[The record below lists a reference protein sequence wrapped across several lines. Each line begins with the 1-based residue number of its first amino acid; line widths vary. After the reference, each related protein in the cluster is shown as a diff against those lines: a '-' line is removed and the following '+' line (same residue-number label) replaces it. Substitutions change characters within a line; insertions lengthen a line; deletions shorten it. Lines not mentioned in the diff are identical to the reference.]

1 MRKKLLIALAAGC
14 FMALQAQ
21 EIELPTMG
29 WSSWNTFALNIS
41 DSIIM
46 NQADV
51 MANTPLKDAGY
62 KYINIDDGYFGGR
75 DPKTGQL
82 LIHPQRFP
90 QGLKGVVDHIHA
102 LGLKA
107 GIYSDAGANTCGNYY
122 GGDKIAH
129 EVGLYRH
136 DQQDCDFFF
145 KELDFDFIK
154 VDYCGADAPQNR
166 QRYCLDPRERYTAIN
181 EAMQK
186 TGKKGLRLNV
196 CRWNYPGT
204 WVHDVATSW
213 RMSGDINCS
222 WRSVRDIIDQSLY
235 LSAYCYD
242 GRYNDMDMLEVGRTL
257 SPEEDRTHFG
267 MWCIMSSPLL
277 IGCDMSTLS
286 PEAMDLLC
294 NKELIALNQDSL
306 ALQAYVAK
314 YDATDSTFV
323 FVKDIETREGT
334 ARAIA
339 LYNPTESQKFIS
351 IDYADIQLEGVTQ
364 VRDLYDHHDLI
375 VTGKKAKKYAKANA
389 EFTGSTLTRMV
400 PAHGCRIYK
409 VTADRR
415 IERSL
420 YEAETAYLSS
430 YQELNN
436 PYALFTATYKKDND
450 CSGGAKAILIG
461 QRAANDL
468 QWRNVISHEGGD
480 YEMTIRCKS
489 KEGAKSQISWGY
501 PVTEGQHFFVGV
513 NEGTGEPIFANTNGE
528 WGEVTC
534 KIHLEKGINTIRLY
548 HDRDELPEIDCMTI
562 KPLVP

>member
-1 MRKKLLIALAAGC
+1 MKKIFLLAMAAGC
-14 FMALQAQ
+14 AMALQAQ

-51 MANTPLKDAGY
+51 MASTPLKDAGY

-90 QGLKGVVDHIHA
+90 RGLKGVVDHIHA

-122 GGDKIAH
+122 GGDAIAH

-166 QRYCLDPRERYTAIN
+166 QRYCLDPRERYTAIH
-181 EAMQK
+181 EAMEK

-196 CRWNYPGT
+196 CRWDYPGT

-213 RMSGDINCS
+213 RMSVDINCS
-222 WRSVRDIIDQSLY
+222 WPSVRGIIDQSLY
-235 LSAYCYD
+235 LSAYCYG

-277 IGCDMSTLS
+277 IGCDMSTLT

-314 YDATDSTFV
+314 YDINDCTYV
-323 FVKDIETREGT
+323 FVKDIETLEGT
-334 ARAIA
+334 TRAIA
-339 LYNPTESQKFIS
+339 LYNPSETPKFVS

-364 VRDLYDHHDLI
+364 VRDLYEHLDLV
-375 VTGKKAKKYAKANA
+375 VTGKKAKRYAKANA

-400 PAHGCRIYK
+400 TAHGCRIYK
-409 VTADRR
+409 VTADTRL
-415 IERSL
+415 ERSL

-436 PYALFTATYKKDND
+436 PWALFTGTYQKDNE

-468 QWRNVISHEGGD
+468 QWRNVISHEGGE
-480 YEMTIRCKS
+480 YEMTIRCK
-489 KEGAKSQISWGY
+489 AKKDVKTQISWGY
-501 PVTEGQHFFVGV
+501 ERTDGQHFFVST
-513 NEGTGEPIFANTNGE
+513 NEGVGEPVFANTQGE
-528 WGEVTC
+528 WGEVIC
-534 KIHLEKGINTIRLY
+534 KVHLDKGTNVIRLY
-548 HDRDELPEIDCMTI
+548 HDRDALPEIDCMTL
-562 KPLVP
+562 KKL

>member
-1 MRKKLLIALAAGC
+1 MKKIFSLAMAAGC
-14 FMALQAQ
+14 AMALQAQ

-51 MANTPLKDAGY
+51 MASTPLKDAGY

-90 QGLKGVVDHIHA
+90 RGLKGVVDHIHA

-122 GGDKIAH
+122 GGDAIAH

-145 KELDFDFIK
+145 KELGFDFIK

-166 QRYCLDPRERYTAIN
+166 QRYCLDPRERYTAIH
-181 EAMQK
+181 EAMEK

-196 CRWNYPGT
+196 CRWDYPGT

-213 RMSGDINCS
+213 RMSVDINCS
-222 WRSVRDIIDQSLY
+222 WPSVRGIIDQSLY
-235 LSAYCYD
+235 LSAYCYG

-277 IGCDMSTLS
+277 IGCDMSTLT

-314 YDATDSTFV
+314 YDINDSTYV
-323 FVKDIETREGT
+323 FVKDIETLEGT
-334 ARAIA
+334 TRAIA
-339 LYNPTESQKFIS
+339 LYNPSETPKFVS

-364 VRDLYDHHDLI
+364 VRDLYEHRDLV
-375 VTGKKAKKYAKANA
+375 VTGKKAKRYAKANA

-409 VTADRR
+409 VTADTRL
-415 IERSL
+415 ERSL

-436 PYALFTATYKKDND
+436 PWALFTGTYQKDNE

-480 YEMTIRCKS
+480 YEMTIRCK
-489 KEGAKSQISWGY
+489 AKKDVKTQISWGY
-501 PVTEGQHFFVGV
+501 EWTDGQHFFVST
-513 NEGTGEPIFANTNGE
+513 NEGVGEPVFANTQGE
-528 WGEVTC
+528 WGEVKC
-534 KIHLEKGINTIRLY
+534 KVHLDKGTNVIRLY
-548 HDRDELPEIDCMTI
+548 HDRDALPEIDCMTL
-562 KPLVP
+562 KKL

>member
-1 MRKKLLIALAAGC
+1 MKKIFLLAMAAGC
-14 FMALQAQ
+14 AMALQAQ

-29 WSSWNTFALNIS
+29 WSPWNTFALNIS

-51 MANTPLKDAGY
+51 MASTPLKDAGY

-90 QGLKGVVDHIHA
+90 RGLKGVVDHIHA

-122 GGDKIAH
+122 GGDAIAH

-166 QRYCLDPRERYTAIN
+166 QRYCLDPRERYTAIH
-181 EAMQK
+181 EAMEK

-196 CRWNYPGT
+196 CRWDYPGT

-213 RMSGDINCS
+213 RMSVDINCS
-222 WRSVRDIIDQSLY
+222 WPSVRGIIDQSLY
-235 LSAYCYD
+235 LSAYCYG

-277 IGCDMSTLS
+277 IGCDMSTLT

-314 YDATDSTFV
+314 YDINDSTYV
-323 FVKDIETREGT
+323 FVKDIETLEGT
-334 ARAIA
+334 TRAIA
-339 LYNPTESQKFIS
+339 LYNPSETPKFVS

-364 VRDLYDHHDLI
+364 VRDLYEHLDLV
-375 VTGKKAKKYAKANA
+375 VTGKKAKRYAKANA

-409 VTADRR
+409 VTADTRL
-415 IERSL
+415 ERSL

-436 PYALFTATYKKDND
+436 PWALFTGTYQKDNE

-468 QWRNVISHEGGD
+468 QWRNVISHEGGE
-480 YEMTIRCKS
+480 YEMTIRCK
-489 KEGAKSQISWGY
+489 AKKDVKTQISWGY
-501 PVTEGQHFFVGV
+501 ERTDGQHFFVST
-513 NEGTGEPIFANTNGE
+513 NEGVGEPVFANTQGE
-528 WGEVTC
+528 WGEVIC
-534 KIHLEKGINTIRLY
+534 KVHLDKGTNVIRLY
-548 HDRDELPEIDCMTI
+548 HDRDALPEIDCMTL
-562 KPLVP
+562 KKL

>member
-1 MRKKLLIALAAGC
+1 MKKIFLLAMAAGC
-14 FMALQAQ
+14 AMALQAQ

-51 MANTPLKDAGY
+51 MASTSLKDAGY

-90 QGLKGVVDHIHA
+90 RGLKGVVDHIHA

-122 GGDKIAH
+122 GGDAIAH

-166 QRYCLDPRERYTAIN
+166 QRYCLDPRERYTAIH
-181 EAMQK
+181 EAMEK

-196 CRWNYPGT
+196 CRWDYPGT

-213 RMSGDINCS
+213 RMSVDINCS
-222 WRSVRDIIDQSLY
+222 WPSVRGIIDQSLY
-235 LSAYCYD
+235 LSAYCYG

-277 IGCDMSTLS
+277 IGCDMSTLT

-314 YDATDSTFV
+314 YDINDSTYV
-323 FVKDIETREGT
+323 FVKDIETLEGT
-334 ARAIA
+334 TRAIA
-339 LYNPTESQKFIS
+339 LYNPSETPKFVS

-364 VRDLYDHHDLI
+364 VRDLYEHRDLV
-375 VTGKKAKKYAKANA
+375 VTGKKAKRYAKANA

-409 VTADRR
+409 VTADTRL
-415 IERSL
+415 ERSL

-436 PYALFTATYKKDND
+436 PWALFTGTYQKDNE

-480 YEMTIRCKS
+480 YEMTIRCK
-489 KEGAKSQISWGY
+489 AKKDVKTQISWGY
-501 PVTEGQHFFVGV
+501 EWTDGQHFFVST
-513 NEGTGEPIFANTNGE
+513 NEGVGEPVFANTQGE
-528 WGEVTC
+528 WGEVKC
-534 KIHLEKGINTIRLY
+534 KVHLDKGTNVIRLY
-548 HDRDELPEIDCMTI
+548 HDRDALPEIDCMTL
-562 KPLVP
+562 KKL

>member
-1 MRKKLLIALAAGC
+1 MKKIFLLAMAAGC
-14 FMALQAQ
+14 AMALQAQ

-51 MANTPLKDAGY
+51 MASTPLKDAGY

-90 QGLKGVVDHIHA
+90 RGLKGVVDHIHA

-122 GGDKIAH
+122 GGDAIAH

-166 QRYCLDPRERYTAIN
+166 QRYCLDPRERYTAIH
-181 EAMQK
+181 EAMEK

-196 CRWNYPGT
+196 CRWDYPGT

-213 RMSGDINCS
+213 RMSVDINCS
-222 WRSVRDIIDQSLY
+222 WPSVRGIIDQSLY
-235 LSAYCYD
+235 LSAYCYG

-277 IGCDMSTLS
+277 IGCDMSTLT

-314 YDATDSTFV
+314 HDINDSTYV
-323 FVKDIETREGT
+323 FVKDIETLEGT
-334 ARAIA
+334 TRAIA
-339 LYNPTESQKFIS
+339 LYNPSETPKFVS

-364 VRDLYDHHDLI
+364 VRDLYEHRDLV
-375 VTGKKAKKYAKANA
+375 VTGKKAKRYAKANA

-409 VTADRR
+409 VTADTRL
-415 IERSL
+415 ERSL

-436 PYALFTATYKKDND
+436 PWALFTGTYQKDNE

-480 YEMTIRCKS
+480 YEMTIRCK
-489 KEGAKSQISWGY
+489 AKKDVKTQISWGY
-501 PVTEGQHFFVGV
+501 EWTDGQHFFVST
-513 NEGTGEPIFANTNGE
+513 NEGVGEPVFANTQGE
-528 WGEVTC
+528 WGEVNC
-534 KIHLEKGINTIRLY
+534 KVHLDKGTNVIRLY
-548 HDRDELPEIDCMTI
+548 HDRDALPEIDCMTL
-562 KPLVP
+562 KKL

>member
-1 MRKKLLIALAAGC
+1 MKKIFLLAMAAGC
-14 FMALQAQ
+14 AMALQAQ

-51 MANTPLKDAGY
+51 MASTPLKDAGY

-90 QGLKGVVDHIHA
+90 RGLKGVVDHIHA

-122 GGDKIAH
+122 GGDAIAH

-166 QRYCLDPRERYTAIN
+166 QRYCLDPRERYTAIH
-181 EAMQK
+181 EAMEK

-196 CRWNYPGT
+196 CRWDYPGT

-213 RMSGDINCS
+213 RMSVDINCS
-222 WRSVRDIIDQSLY
+222 WPSVRGIIDQSLY
-235 LSAYCYD
+235 LSAYCYG

-277 IGCDMSTLS
+277 IGCDMSTLT

-314 YDATDSTFV
+314 YDINDSTYV
-323 FVKDIETREGT
+323 FVKDIETLEGT
-334 ARAIA
+334 TRAIA
-339 LYNPTESQKFIS
+339 LYNPSETPKFVS

-364 VRDLYDHHDLI
+364 VRDLYEHRDLV
-375 VTGKKAKKYAKANA
+375 VTGKKAKRYAKANA
-389 EFTGSTLTRMV
+389 EFTGSNLTRMV

-409 VTADRR
+409 VTADTRL
-415 IERSL
+415 ERSL

-436 PYALFTATYKKDND
+436 PWALFTGTYQKDNE

-480 YEMTIRCKS
+480 YEMTIRCK
-489 KEGAKSQISWGY
+489 AKKDVKTQISWGY
-501 PVTEGQHFFVGV
+501 EWTDGQHFFVST
-513 NEGTGEPIFANTNGE
+513 NEGVGEPVFANTQGE
-528 WGEVTC
+528 WGEVKC
-534 KIHLEKGINTIRLY
+534 KVHLDKGTNVIRLY
-548 HDRDELPEIDCMTI
+548 HDRDALPEIDCMTL
-562 KPLVP
+562 KKL

>member
-1 MRKKLLIALAAGC
+1 MKKIFLLAMAAGC
-14 FMALQAQ
+14 AMALQAQ

-29 WSSWNTFALNIS
+29 WSSWNTIALNIS

-51 MANTPLKDAGY
+51 MASTPLKDAGY

-90 QGLKGVVDHIHA
+90 RGLKGVVDHIHA

-122 GGDKIAH
+122 GGDAIAH

-166 QRYCLDPRERYTAIN
+166 QRYCLDPRERYTAIH
-181 EAMQK
+181 EAMEK

-196 CRWNYPGT
+196 CRWDYPGT

-213 RMSGDINCS
+213 RMSVDINCS
-222 WRSVRDIIDQSLY
+222 WPSVRGIIDQSLY
-235 LSAYCYD
+235 LSAYCYG

-277 IGCDMSTLS
+277 IGCDMSTLT

-314 YDATDSTFV
+314 YDINDSTYV
-323 FVKDIETREGT
+323 FVKDIETLEGT
-334 ARAIA
+334 TRAIA
-339 LYNPTESQKFIS
+339 LYNPSETPKFVS

-364 VRDLYDHHDLI
+364 VRDLYEHRDLV
-375 VTGKKAKKYAKANA
+375 VTGKKAKRYAKANA

-409 VTADRR
+409 VTADTRL
-415 IERSL
+415 ERSL

-436 PYALFTATYKKDND
+436 PWALFTGTYQKDNE

-480 YEMTIRCKS
+480 YEMTIRCK
-489 KEGAKSQISWGY
+489 AKKDVKTQISWGY
-501 PVTEGQHFFVGV
+501 EWTDGQHFFVST
-513 NEGTGEPIFANTNGE
+513 NEGVGEPVFANTQGE
-528 WGEVTC
+528 WGEVKC
-534 KIHLEKGINTIRLY
+534 KVHLDKGTNVIRLY
-548 HDRDELPEIDCMTI
+548 HDRDALPEIDCMTL
-562 KPLVP
+562 KKL

>member
-1 MRKKLLIALAAGC
+1 MKKIFLLAMAAGC
-14 FMALQAQ
+14 AMALQAQ

-29 WSSWNTFALNIS
+29 WSSWNTFALKIS

-51 MANTPLKDAGY
+51 MASTPLKDAGY

-90 QGLKGVVDHIHA
+90 RGLKGVVDHIHA

-122 GGDKIAH
+122 GGDAIAH

-166 QRYCLDPRERYTAIN
+166 QRYCLDPRERYTAIH
-181 EAMQK
+181 EAMEK

-196 CRWNYPGT
+196 CRWDYPGT

-213 RMSGDINCS
+213 RMSVDINCS
-222 WRSVRDIIDQSLY
+222 WPSVRGIIDQSLY
-235 LSAYCYD
+235 LSAYCYG

-277 IGCDMSTLS
+277 IGCDMSTLT

-314 YDATDSTFV
+314 YDINDSTYV
-323 FVKDIETREGT
+323 FVKDIETLEGT
-334 ARAIA
+334 TRAIA
-339 LYNPTESQKFIS
+339 LYNPSETSKFVS

-364 VRDLYDHHDLI
+364 VRDLYEHRDLV
-375 VTGKKAKKYAKANA
+375 VTGKKAKRYAKANA

-409 VTADRR
+409 VTADTRL
-415 IERSL
+415 ERSL

-436 PYALFTATYKKDND
+436 PWALFTGTYQKDNE

-480 YEMTIRCKS
+480 YEMTIRCK
-489 KEGAKSQISWGY
+489 AKKDVKTQISWGY
-501 PVTEGQHFFVGV
+501 EWTDGQHFFVST
-513 NEGTGEPIFANTNGE
+513 NEGVGEPVFANTKGE
-528 WGEVTC
+528 WGEVNC
-534 KIHLEKGINTIRLY
+534 KVHLDKGTNVIRLY
-548 HDRDELPEIDCMTI
+548 HDRDALPEIDCMTL
-562 KPLVP
+562 KKL

>member
-122 GGDKIAH
+122 GGDEIAH

-235 LSAYCYD
+235 LSAYCYG

-277 IGCDMSTLS
+277 IGCDMSTLT

-306 ALQAYVAK
+306 ALQAYVARH
-314 YDATDSTFV
+314 DINDSTYV
-323 FVKDIETREGT
+323 FVKDIETLEGT
-334 ARAIA
+334 TRAIA
-339 LYNPTESQKFIS
+339 LYNPSETPKFVS

-364 VRDLYDHHDLI
+364 VRDLYEHRDLV
-375 VTGKKAKKYAKANA
+375 VTGKKAKRYAKANA

-409 VTADRR
+409 VTADTRL
-415 IERSL
+415 ERSL

-436 PYALFTATYKKDND
+436 PWALFTGTYQKDNE

-480 YEMTIRCKS
+480 YEMTIRCK
-489 KEGAKSQISWGY
+489 AKKDVKTQISWSY
-501 PVTEGQHFFVGV
+501 EWTDGQHFFVST
-513 NEGTGEPIFANTNGE
+513 NEGVGEPVFANTQGE
-528 WGEVTC
+528 WGEVNC
-534 KIHLEKGINTIRLY
+534 KVHLDKGTNVIRLY
-548 HDRDELPEIDCMTI
+548 HDRDALPEIDCMTL
-562 KPLVP
+562 KKL

>member
-1 MRKKLLIALAAGC
+1 MKKIFLLAMAAGC
-14 FMALQAQ
+14 AMALQAQ

-51 MANTPLKDAGY
+51 MASTPLKDAGY

-90 QGLKGVVDHIHA
+90 RGLKGVVDHIHA

-107 GIYSDAGANTCGNYY
+107 GIYSDVGANTCGNYY
-122 GGDKIAH
+122 GGDAIAH

-166 QRYCLDPRERYTAIN
+166 QRYCLDPRERYTAIH
-181 EAMQK
+181 EAMEK

-196 CRWNYPGT
+196 CRWDYPGT

-213 RMSGDINCS
+213 RMSVDINCS
-222 WRSVRDIIDQSLY
+222 WPSVRGIIDQSLY
-235 LSAYCYD
+235 LSAYCYG

-277 IGCDMSTLS
+277 IGCDMSTLT

-314 YDATDSTFV
+314 YDINDSTYV
-323 FVKDIETREGT
+323 FVKDIETLEGT
-334 ARAIA
+334 TRAIA
-339 LYNPTESQKFIS
+339 LYNPSETPKFVS

-364 VRDLYDHHDLI
+364 VRDLYEHRDLV
-375 VTGKKAKKYAKANA
+375 VTGKKAKRYAKANA

-409 VTADRR
+409 VTADTRL
-415 IERSL
+415 ERSL

-436 PYALFTATYKKDND
+436 PWALFTGTYQKDNE

-480 YEMTIRCKS
+480 YEMTIRCK
-489 KEGAKSQISWGY
+489 AKKDVKTQISWGY
-501 PVTEGQHFFVGV
+501 EWTDGQHFFVST
-513 NEGTGEPIFANTNGE
+513 NEGVGEPVFANTQGE
-528 WGEVTC
+528 WGEVKC
-534 KIHLEKGINTIRLY
+534 KVHLDKGTNVIRLY
-548 HDRDELPEIDCMTI
+548 HDRDALPEIDCMTL
-562 KPLVP
+562 KKL

>member
-1 MRKKLLIALAAGC
+1 MKKIFLLAMAAGC
-14 FMALQAQ
+14 AMALQAQ

-29 WSSWNTFALNIS
+29 WSPWNTFALNIS

-51 MANTPLKDAGY
+51 MASTPLKDAGY

-90 QGLKGVVDHIHA
+90 RGLKGVVDHIHA

-122 GGDKIAH
+122 GGDAIAH

-136 DQQDCDFFF
+136 DQQDCHFFF

-166 QRYCLDPRERYTAIN
+166 QRYCLDPRERYTAIH
-181 EAMQK
+181 EAMEK

-196 CRWNYPGT
+196 CRWDYPGT

-213 RMSGDINCS
+213 RMSVDINCS
-222 WRSVRDIIDQSLY
+222 WPSVRGIIDQSLY
-235 LSAYCYD
+235 LSAYCYG

-277 IGCDMSTLS
+277 IGCDMSTLT

-314 YDATDSTFV
+314 YDINDSTYV
-323 FVKDIETREGT
+323 FVKDIETLEGT
-334 ARAIA
+334 TRAIA
-339 LYNPTESQKFIS
+339 LYNPSETPKFVS

-364 VRDLYDHHDLI
+364 VRDLYEHLDLV
-375 VTGKKAKKYAKANA
+375 VTGKKAKRYAKANA

-409 VTADRR
+409 VTADTRL
-415 IERSL
+415 ERSL

-436 PYALFTATYKKDND
+436 PWALFTGTYQKDNE

-468 QWRNVISHEGGD
+468 QWRNVISHEGGE
-480 YEMTIRCKS
+480 YEMTIRCK
-489 KEGAKSQISWGY
+489 AKKDVKTQISWGY
-501 PVTEGQHFFVGV
+501 ERTDGQHFFVST
-513 NEGTGEPIFANTNGE
+513 NEGVGEPVFANTQGE
-528 WGEVTC
+528 GGEVIC
-534 KIHLEKGINTIRLY
+534 KVHLDKGTNVIRLY
-548 HDRDELPEIDCMTI
+548 HDRDALPEIDCMTL
-562 KPLVP
+562 KKL

>member
-1 MRKKLLIALAAGC
+1 MKKNLFIAMAAGYA
-14 FMALQAQ
+14 MALNAQ

-51 MANTPLKDAGY
+51 MASTPLKDAGY
-62 KYINIDDGYFGGR
+62 RYINIDDGYFGGR

-90 QGLKGVVDHIHA
+90 RGLKGVVDHIHA

-122 GGDKIAH
+122 GGDAIAH

-166 QRYCLDPRERYTAIN
+166 QRYCLDPRERYTAIH
-181 EAMQK
+181 EAMEK

-196 CRWNYPGT
+196 CRWDYPGT

-222 WRSVRDIIDQSLY
+222 WHSVRDIIDQSLY
-235 LSAYCYD
+235 LSAYCYG

-277 IGCDMSTLS
+277 IGCDMSTLT

-306 ALQAYVAK
+306 ALQAYVARH
-314 YDATDSTFV
+314 DINDSTYV
-323 FVKDIETREGT
+323 FVKDIETLEGT
-334 ARAIA
+334 TRAIA
-339 LYNPTESQKFIS
+339 LYNPSETPKFVS

-364 VRDLYDHHDLI
+364 VRDLYERRDLV
-375 VTGKKAKKYAKANA
+375 VTGKKAKRYAKANA

-409 VTADRR
+409 VTADTR

-436 PYALFTATYKKDND
+436 PWALFTGTYHKDND

-480 YEMTIRCKS
+480 YEMTVRCKS
-489 KEGAKSQISWGY
+489 KKDVKTRVSWGY
-501 PVTEGQHFFVGV
+501 EWTDGQHFFVSTNDGI
-513 NEGTGEPIFANTNGE
+513 GEPVFANTQGE
-528 WGEVTC
+528 WGEVKC
-534 KIHLEKGINTIRLY
+534 KVHLDKGINVIRLY
-548 HDRDELPEIDCMTI
+548 HDRDALPEIDCMTL
-562 KPLVP
+562 KKL

>member
-1 MRKKLLIALAAGC
+1 MKKIFLLAMAAGC
-14 FMALQAQ
+14 AMALQAQ

-51 MANTPLKDAGY
+51 MASTPLKDAGY

-90 QGLKGVVDHIHA
+90 RGLKGVVDHIHA

-122 GGDKIAH
+122 GGDAIAH

-166 QRYCLDPRERYTAIN
+166 QRYCLDPRERYTAIH
-181 EAMQK
+181 EAMEK

-196 CRWNYPGT
+196 CRWDYPGT

-213 RMSGDINCS
+213 RMSVDINCS
-222 WRSVRDIIDQSLY
+222 WPSVRGIIDQSLY
-235 LSAYCYD
+235 LSAYCYG

-277 IGCDMSTLS
+277 IGCDMSTLT

-314 YDATDSTFV
+314 YDINDSTYV
-323 FVKDIETREGT
+323 FVKDIETLEGT
-334 ARAIA
+334 TRAIA
-339 LYNPTESQKFIS
+339 LYNPSETPKFVS

-364 VRDLYDHHDLI
+364 VRDLYEHRDLV
-375 VTGKKAKKYAKANA
+375 VTGKKAKRYAKANA

-409 VTADRR
+409 VTADTRL
-415 IERSL
+415 ERSL

-436 PYALFTATYKKDND
+436 PWALFTGTYQKDNE

-480 YEMTIRCKS
+480 YEMTIRCK
-489 KEGAKSQISWGY
+489 AKKDVKTQISWGY
-501 PVTEGQHFFVGV
+501 EWTDGQHFFVST
-513 NEGTGEPIFANTNGE
+513 NEGVGEPVFANTQGE
-528 WGEVTC
+528 WGEVNC
-534 KIHLEKGINTIRLY
+534 KVHLDKGTNVIRLY
-548 HDRDELPEIDCMTI
+548 HDRDALPEIDCMI
-562 KPLVP
+562 LKKL

>member
-1 MRKKLLIALAAGC
+1 MKKIFLLAMAAGC
-14 FMALQAQ
+14 AMALQAQ

-51 MANTPLKDAGY
+51 MASTPLKDAGY

-90 QGLKGVVDHIHA
+90 RGLKGVVDHIHA

-122 GGDKIAH
+122 GGDAIAH

-166 QRYCLDPRERYTAIN
+166 QRYCLDPRERYTAIH
-181 EAMQK
+181 EAMEK

-196 CRWNYPGT
+196 CRWDYPGT

-213 RMSGDINCS
+213 RMSVDINCS
-222 WRSVRDIIDQSLY
+222 WPSVRGIIDQSLY
-235 LSAYCYD
+235 LSAYCYG

-277 IGCDMSTLS
+277 IGCDMSTLT

-314 YDATDSTFV
+314 YDINDSTYV
-323 FVKDIETREGT
+323 FVKDIETLEGT
-334 ARAIA
+334 TRAIA
-339 LYNPTESQKFIS
+339 LYNPSETPKFVS

-364 VRDLYDHHDLI
+364 VRDLYEHLDLV
-375 VTGKKAKKYAKANA
+375 VTGKKAKRYAKANA

-409 VTADRR
+409 VTADTRL
-415 IERSL
+415 ERSL

-436 PYALFTATYKKDND
+436 PWALFTGTYQKDNE

-480 YEMTIRCKS
+480 YEMTIRCK
-489 KEGAKSQISWGY
+489 AKKDVKTQISWGY
-501 PVTEGQHFFVGV
+501 ERTDGQHFFVST
-513 NEGTGEPIFANTNGE
+513 NEGVGEPVFANTQGE
-528 WGEVTC
+528 WGEVKC
-534 KIHLEKGINTIRLY
+534 KVHLDKGTNVIRLY
-548 HDRDELPEIDCMTI
+548 HDRDALPEIDCMTL
-562 KPLVP
+562 KKL

>member
-1 MRKKLLIALAAGC
+1 MKKIFLLAMAAGC
-14 FMALQAQ
+14 AMALQAQ

-51 MANTPLKDAGY
+51 MASTPLKDAGY

-90 QGLKGVVDHIHA
+90 RGLKGVVDHIHA

-122 GGDKIAH
+122 GGDAIAH

-166 QRYCLDPRERYTAIN
+166 QRYCLDPRERYTAIH
-181 EAMQK
+181 EAMEK

-196 CRWNYPGT
+196 CRWDYPGT

-213 RMSGDINCS
+213 RMSVDINCS
-222 WRSVRDIIDQSLY
+222 WPSVRGIIDQSLY
-235 LSAYCYD
+235 LSAYCYG

-267 MWCIMSSPLL
+267 MWCIMSAPLL
-277 IGCDMSTLS
+277 IGCDMSTLT

-314 YDATDSTFV
+314 YDINDSTYV
-323 FVKDIETREGT
+323 FVKDIETLEGT
-334 ARAIA
+334 TRAIA
-339 LYNPTESQKFIS
+339 LYNPSETPKFVS

-364 VRDLYDHHDLI
+364 VRDLYEHLDLV
-375 VTGKKAKKYAKANA
+375 VTGKKAKRYAKANA

-409 VTADRR
+409 VTADTRL
-415 IERSL
+415 ERSL

-436 PYALFTATYKKDND
+436 PWALFTGTYQKDNE

-468 QWRNVISHEGGD
+468 QWRNVISHEGGE
-480 YEMTIRCKS
+480 YEMTIRCK
-489 KEGAKSQISWGY
+489 AKKDVKTQISWGY
-501 PVTEGQHFFVGV
+501 ERTDGQHFFVST
-513 NEGTGEPIFANTNGE
+513 NEGVGEPVFANTQGE
-528 WGEVTC
+528 WGEVIC
-534 KIHLEKGINTIRLY
+534 KVHLDKGTNVIRLY
-548 HDRDELPEIDCMTI
+548 HDRDALPEIDCMTL
-562 KPLVP
+562 KKL

>member
-1 MRKKLLIALAAGC
+1 MKKIFLLAMAAGC
-14 FMALQAQ
+14 AMALQAQ

-51 MANTPLKDAGY
+51 MASTPLKDAGY

-90 QGLKGVVDHIHA
+90 RGLKGVVDHIHA

-122 GGDKIAH
+122 GGDAIAH

-166 QRYCLDPRERYTAIN
+166 QRYCLDPRERYTAIH
-181 EAMQK
+181 EAMEK

-196 CRWNYPGT
+196 CRWDYPGT

-213 RMSGDINCS
+213 RMSVDINCS
-222 WRSVRDIIDQSLY
+222 WPSVRGIIDQSLY
-235 LSAYCYD
+235 LSAYCYG

-277 IGCDMSTLS
+277 IGCDMSTLT

-314 YDATDSTFV
+314 YDINDSTYV
-323 FVKDIETREGT
+323 FVKDIETLEGT
-334 ARAIA
+334 TRAIA
-339 LYNPTESQKFIS
+339 LYNPSETPKFVS

-364 VRDLYDHHDLI
+364 VRDLYEHRDLV
-375 VTGKKAKKYAKANA
+375 VTGKKAKRYAKANA

-409 VTADRR
+409 VTADTRL
-415 IERSL
+415 ERSL

-436 PYALFTATYKKDND
+436 PWALFTGTYQKDNE

-480 YEMTIRCKS
+480 YEMTIRCK
-489 KEGAKSQISWGY
+489 AKKYVKTQISWGY
-501 PVTEGQHFFVGV
+501 EWTDCQHFFVST
-513 NEGTGEPIFANTNGE
+513 NEGVGEPVFANTQGE
-528 WGEVTC
+528 WGEVNC
-534 KIHLEKGINTIRLY
+534 KVHLDKGTNVIRLY
-548 HDRDELPEIDCMTI
+548 HDRDALPEIDCMTL
-562 KPLVP
+562 KKL

>member
-1 MRKKLLIALAAGC
+1 MKKIFLLAMAAGC
-14 FMALQAQ
+14 AMALQAQ

-51 MANTPLKDAGY
+51 MASTPLKDAGY

-90 QGLKGVVDHIHA
+90 RGLKGVVDHIHA

-122 GGDKIAH
+122 GGDAIAH

-166 QRYCLDPRERYTAIN
+166 QRYCLDPRERYTAIH
-181 EAMQK
+181 EAMEK

-196 CRWNYPGT
+196 CRWDYPGT

-213 RMSGDINCS
+213 RMSVDINCS
-222 WRSVRDIIDQSLY
+222 WPSVRGIIDQSLY
-235 LSAYCYD
+235 LSAYCYG

-277 IGCDMSTLS
+277 IGCDMSTLT

-314 YDATDSTFV
+314 YDINDSTYV
-323 FVKDIETREGT
+323 FVKDIETLEGT
-334 ARAIA
+334 TRAIA
-339 LYNPTESQKFIS
+339 LYNPSETPKFVS

-364 VRDLYDHHDLI
+364 VRDLYEHLDLV
-375 VTGKKAKKYAKANA
+375 VTGKKAKRYAKANA

-409 VTADRR
+409 VTADTRL
-415 IERSL
+415 ERSL

-436 PYALFTATYKKDND
+436 PWALFTGTYQKDNE

-468 QWRNVISHEGGD
+468 QWRNVISHEGGE
-480 YEMTIRCKS
+480 YEMTIRCK
-489 KEGAKSQISWGY
+489 AKKDVKTQISWGY
-501 PVTEGQHFFVGV
+501 ERTDGQHFFVST
-513 NEGTGEPIFANTNGE
+513 NEGVGEPVFANTQGE
-528 WGEVTC
+528 WGEVIC
-534 KIHLEKGINTIRLY
+534 KVHLDKGTNVIRLY
-548 HDRDELPEIDCMTI
+548 HDRDALPEIDCMTL
-562 KPLVP
+562 KKL

>member
-1 MRKKLLIALAAGC
+1 MKKNLLLAMAAGC
-14 FMALQAQ
+14 TMALQAQ

-90 QGLKGVVDHIHA
+90 RGLKGVVDHIHA

-122 GGDKIAH
+122 GGDAIAH

-166 QRYCLDPRERYTAIN
+166 QRYCLDPRERYTAIH
-181 EAMQK
+181 EAMEK

-196 CRWNYPGT
+196 CRWDYPGT

-213 RMSGDINCS
+213 RMSVDINCS
-222 WRSVRDIIDQSLY
+222 WPSVRGIIDQSLY
-235 LSAYCYD
+235 LSAYCYG

-277 IGCDMSTLS
+277 IGCDMSTLT

-314 YDATDSTFV
+314 HDINDSTYV
-323 FVKDIETREGT
+323 FVKDIETLEGT
-334 ARAIA
+334 TRAIA
-339 LYNPTESQKFIS
+339 LYNPSETPKFVS

-364 VRDLYDHHDLI
+364 VRDLYEHRDLV
-375 VTGKKAKKYAKANA
+375 VTGKKAKRYAKANA
-389 EFTGSTLTRMV
+389 EFTGSTLSRVV

-409 VTADRR
+409 ITADTRL
-415 IERSL
+415 ERSL

-436 PYALFTATYKKDND
+436 PWALFTGTYQKDNE

-480 YEMTIRCKS
+480 YEMTIRCK
-489 KEGAKSQISWGY
+489 AKKDVKTQISWGY
-501 PVTEGQHFFVGV
+501 EWTDGQHFFVST
-513 NEGTGEPIFANTNGE
+513 NEGVGEPVFANTQGE
-528 WGEVTC
+528 WGEVKC
-534 KIHLEKGINTIRLY
+534 KVHLDKGTNVIRLY
-548 HDRDELPEIDCMTI
+548 HDRDALPEIDCMTL
-562 KPLVP
+562 KKL

>member
-1 MRKKLLIALAAGC
+1 MKKIFLLAMAAGC
-14 FMALQAQ
+14 AMALQAQ

-51 MANTPLKDAGY
+51 MASTPLKDAGY

-90 QGLKGVVDHIHA
+90 RGLKGVVDHIHA

-122 GGDKIAH
+122 GGDAIAH

-166 QRYCLDPRERYTAIN
+166 QRYCLDPRERYTAIH
-181 EAMQK
+181 EAMEK

-196 CRWNYPGT
+196 CRWDYPGT

-213 RMSGDINCS
+213 RMSVDINCS
-222 WRSVRDIIDQSLY
+222 WPSVRGIIDQSLY
-235 LSAYCYD
+235 LSAYCYG

-277 IGCDMSTLS
+277 IGCDMSTLT

-314 YDATDSTFV
+314 YDINDSTYV
-323 FVKDIETREGT
+323 FVKDIETLEGT
-334 ARAIA
+334 TRAIA
-339 LYNPTESQKFIS
+339 LYNPSETPKFVS

-364 VRDLYDHHDLI
+364 VRDLYERRDLV
-375 VTGKKAKKYAKANA
+375 VTGKKAKRYAKANA

-409 VTADRR
+409 VTADTRL
-415 IERSL
+415 ERSL

-436 PYALFTATYKKDND
+436 PWALFTGTYQKDNE

-480 YEMTIRCKS
+480 YEMTIRCK
-489 KEGAKSQISWGY
+489 AKKDVKTQISWGY
-501 PVTEGQHFFVGV
+501 EWTDGQHFFVST
-513 NEGTGEPIFANTNGE
+513 NEGVGEPVFANTQGE
-528 WGEVTC
+528 WGEVKC
-534 KIHLEKGINTIRLY
+534 KVHLDKGTNVIRLY
-548 HDRDELPEIDCMTI
+548 HDRDALPEIDCMTL
-562 KPLVP
+562 KKL

>member
-1 MRKKLLIALAAGC
+1 MKKIFLLAMAAGC
-14 FMALQAQ
+14 AMALQAQ

-51 MANTPLKDAGY
+51 MASTTLKDAGY

-75 DPKTGQL
+75 DPKTGHL

-90 QGLKGVVDHIHA
+90 RGLKGVVDHIHA

-122 GGDKIAH
+122 GGDAIAH

-166 QRYCLDPRERYTAIN
+166 QRYCLDPRERYTAIH
-181 EAMQK
+181 EAMEK

-196 CRWNYPGT
+196 CRWDYPGT

-213 RMSGDINCS
+213 RMSVDINCS
-222 WRSVRDIIDQSLY
+222 WPSVRGIIDQSLY
-235 LSAYCYD
+235 LSAYCYG

-277 IGCDMSTLS
+277 IGCDMSTLT

-314 YDATDSTFV
+314 YDINDSTYV
-323 FVKDIETREGT
+323 FVKDIETLEGT
-334 ARAIA
+334 TRAIA
-339 LYNPTESQKFIS
+339 LYNPSETPKFVS

-364 VRDLYDHHDLI
+364 VRDLYEHRDLV
-375 VTGKKAKKYAKANA
+375 VTGKKAKRYAKANA

-409 VTADRR
+409 VTADTRL
-415 IERSL
+415 ERSL

-436 PYALFTATYKKDND
+436 PWALFTGTYQKDNE

-480 YEMTIRCKS
+480 YEMTIRCK
-489 KEGAKSQISWGY
+489 AKKDVKTQISWGY
-501 PVTEGQHFFVGV
+501 EWTDGQHFFVST
-513 NEGTGEPIFANTNGE
+513 NEGVGEPVFANTQGE
-528 WGEVTC
+528 WGEVNC
-534 KIHLEKGINTIRLY
+534 KVHLDKGTNVIRLY
-548 HDRDELPEIDCMTI
+548 HDRDALPEIDCMTL
-562 KPLVP
+562 KKL

>member
-1 MRKKLLIALAAGC
+1 MKKIFLLAMAAGC
-14 FMALQAQ
+14 AMALQAQ

-51 MANTPLKDAGY
+51 MASTPLKDAGY

-90 QGLKGVVDHIHA
+90 RGLKGVVDHIHA

-122 GGDKIAH
+122 GGDAIAH

-166 QRYCLDPRERYTAIN
+166 QRYCLDPRERYTAIH
-181 EAMQK
+181 EAMEK

-196 CRWNYPGT
+196 CRWDYPGT

-213 RMSGDINCS
+213 RMSVDINCS
-222 WRSVRDIIDQSLY
+222 WPSVRGIIDQSLY
-235 LSAYCYD
+235 LSAYCYG

-277 IGCDMSTLS
+277 IGCDMSTLT

-314 YDATDSTFV
+314 YDINDSTYV
-323 FVKDIETREGT
+323 FVKDIETLEGT
-334 ARAIA
+334 TRAIA
-339 LYNPTESQKFIS
+339 LYNPSETPKFVS

-364 VRDLYDHHDLI
+364 VRDLYEHRDLV
-375 VTGKKAKKYAKANA
+375 VTGKKAKRYAKANA

-409 VTADRR
+409 VTADTRL
-415 IERSL
+415 ERSL

-436 PYALFTATYKKDND
+436 PWALFTGTYQKDNE

-480 YEMTIRCKS
+480 YEMTIRCK
-489 KEGAKSQISWGY
+489 AKKDVKTQISWGY
-501 PVTEGQHFFVGV
+501 EWTDGQHFFVST
-513 NEGTGEPIFANTNGE
+513 NEGVGEPVFANTQGE

-534 KIHLEKGINTIRLY
+534 KVHLDEGANVIRRY
-548 HDRDELPEIDCMTI
+548 HGRDALPEIDCMTL
-562 KPLVP
+562 KKL

>member
-1 MRKKLLIALAAGC
+1 MKKIFLLAMAAGC
-14 FMALQAQ
+14 AMALQAQ

-51 MANTPLKDAGY
+51 MASTPLKDAGY

-90 QGLKGVVDHIHA
+90 RGLKGVVDHIHA

-122 GGDKIAH
+122 GGDAIAH

-166 QRYCLDPRERYTAIN
+166 QRYCLDPRERYTAIH
-181 EAMQK
+181 EAMEK

-196 CRWNYPGT
+196 CRWDYPGT

-213 RMSGDINCS
+213 RMSVDINCS
-222 WRSVRDIIDQSLY
+222 WPSVRGIIDQSLY
-235 LSAYCYD
+235 LSAYCYG

-277 IGCDMSTLS
+277 IGCDMSTLT

-314 YDATDSTFV
+314 YDINDSTYV
-323 FVKDIETREGT
+323 FVKDIETLEGMT
-334 ARAIA
+334 RAIA
-339 LYNPTESQKFIS
+339 LYNPSETPKFVS

-364 VRDLYDHHDLI
+364 VRDLYEHRDLV
-375 VTGKKAKKYAKANA
+375 VTGKKAKRYAKANA

-409 VTADRR
+409 VTADTRL
-415 IERSL
+415 ERSL

-436 PYALFTATYKKDND
+436 PWALFTGTYQKDNE

-480 YEMTIRCKS
+480 YEMTISCK
-489 KEGAKSQISWGY
+489 AKKDVKTQISWGY
-501 PVTEGQHFFVGV
+501 EWTDGQHFFVST
-513 NEGTGEPIFANTNGE
+513 NEGVGEPVFANTQGE
-528 WGEVTC
+528 WGEVNC
-534 KIHLEKGINTIRLY
+534 KVHLDKGTNVIRLY
-548 HDRDELPEIDCMTI
+548 HDRDALPEIDCMTL
-562 KPLVP
+562 KKL

>member
-1 MRKKLLIALAAGC
+1 MKKNLFIAMAAGYA
-14 FMALQAQ
+14 MALNAQ

-51 MANTPLKDAGY
+51 MASTPLKDAGY
-62 KYINIDDGYFGGR
+62 RYINIDDGYFGGR

-90 QGLKGVVDHIHA
+90 RGLKGVVDHIHA

-122 GGDKIAH
+122 GGDAIAH

-166 QRYCLDPRERYTAIN
+166 QRYCLDPRERYTAIH
-181 EAMQK
+181 EAMEK

-196 CRWNYPGT
+196 CRWDYPGT

-213 RMSGDINCS
+213 RMSVDINCS
-222 WRSVRDIIDQSLY
+222 WPSVRGIIDQSLY
-235 LSAYCYD
+235 LSAYCYG

-277 IGCDMSTLS
+277 IGCDMSTLT

-314 YDATDSTFV
+314 YDINDSTYV
-323 FVKDIETREGT
+323 FVKDIETLEGT
-334 ARAIA
+334 TRAIA
-339 LYNPTESQKFIS
+339 LYNPSETPKFVS

-364 VRDLYDHHDLI
+364 VRDLYEHRDLV
-375 VTGKKAKKYAKANA
+375 VTGKKAKRYAKANA

-409 VTADRR
+409 VTADTRL
-415 IERSL
+415 ERSL

-436 PYALFTATYKKDND
+436 PWALFTGTYQKDNE

-480 YEMTIRCKS
+480 YEMTIRCK
-489 KEGAKSQISWGY
+489 AKKDVKTQISWGY
-501 PVTEGQHFFVGV
+501 EWTDGQHFFVST
-513 NEGTGEPIFANTNGE
+513 NEGVGEPVFANTQGE
-528 WGEVTC
+528 WGEVNC
-534 KIHLEKGINTIRLY
+534 KVHLDKGTNVIRLY
-548 HDRDELPEIDCMTI
+548 HDRDALPEIDCMTL
-562 KPLVP
+562 KKL

>member
-1 MRKKLLIALAAGC
+1 MKKIFLLAMAAGC
-14 FMALQAQ
+14 AMALQAQ

-51 MANTPLKDAGY
+51 MASTPLKDAGY

-90 QGLKGVVDHIHA
+90 RGLKGVVDHIHA

-122 GGDKIAH
+122 GGDAIAH

-166 QRYCLDPRERYTAIN
+166 QRYCLDPRERYTAIH
-181 EAMQK
+181 EAMEK

-196 CRWNYPGT
+196 CRWDYPGT

-213 RMSGDINCS
+213 RMSVDINCS
-222 WRSVRDIIDQSLY
+222 WPSVRGIIDQSLY
-235 LSAYCYD
+235 LSAYCYG

-277 IGCDMSTLS
+277 IGCDMSTLT
-286 PEAMDLLC
+286 PEAMYLLC

-314 YDATDSTFV
+314 YDINDSTYV
-323 FVKDIETREGT
+323 FVKDIETLEGT
-334 ARAIA
+334 TRAIA
-339 LYNPTESQKFIS
+339 LYNPSETPKFVS

-364 VRDLYDHHDLI
+364 VRDLYEHRDLV
-375 VTGKKAKKYAKANA
+375 VTGKKAKRYAKANA

-409 VTADRR
+409 VTADTRL
-415 IERSL
+415 ERSL

-436 PYALFTATYKKDND
+436 PWALFTGTYQKDNE
-450 CSGGAKAILIG
+450 CYGGAKAILIG

-480 YEMTIRCKS
+480 YEMTIRCK
-489 KEGAKSQISWGY
+489 AKKDVKTQISWGY
-501 PVTEGQHFFVGV
+501 EWTDGQHFFVST
-513 NEGTGEPIFANTNGE
+513 NEGVGEPVFANTQGE
-528 WGEVTC
+528 WGEVNC
-534 KIHLEKGINTIRLY
+534 KVHLDKGTNVIRLY
-548 HDRDELPEIDCMTI
+548 HDRDALPEIDCMTL
-562 KPLVP
+562 KKL

>member
-1 MRKKLLIALAAGC
+1 MKKIFLLAMAAGC
-14 FMALQAQ
+14 AMVLQAQ

-51 MANTPLKDAGY
+51 MASTTLKDAGY

-90 QGLKGVVDHIHA
+90 RGLKGVVDHIHA

-122 GGDKIAH
+122 GGDAIAH

-166 QRYCLDPRERYTAIN
+166 QRYCLDPRERYTAIH
-181 EAMQK
+181 EAMEK

-196 CRWNYPGT
+196 CRWDYPGT

-213 RMSGDINCS
+213 RMSVDINCS
-222 WRSVRDIIDQSLY
+222 WPSVRGIIDQSLY
-235 LSAYCYD
+235 LSAYCYG

-277 IGCDMSTLS
+277 IGCDMSTLT

-314 YDATDSTFV
+314 YDINDSTYV
-323 FVKDIETREGT
+323 FVKDIETLEGT
-334 ARAIA
+334 TRAIA
-339 LYNPTESQKFIS
+339 LYNPSETPKFVS

-364 VRDLYDHHDLI
+364 VRDLYEHRDLV
-375 VTGKKAKKYAKANA
+375 VTGKKAKRYAKANA

-409 VTADRR
+409 VTADTRL
-415 IERSL
+415 ERSL

-436 PYALFTATYKKDND
+436 PWALFTGTYQKDNE

-480 YEMTIRCKS
+480 YEMTIRCK
-489 KEGAKSQISWGY
+489 AKKDVKTQISWGY
-501 PVTEGQHFFVGV
+501 EWTDGQHFFVST
-513 NEGTGEPIFANTNGE
+513 NEGVGEPVFANTQGE
-528 WGEVTC
+528 WGEVNC
-534 KIHLEKGINTIRLY
+534 KVHLDKGTNVIRLY
-548 HDRDELPEIDCMTI
+548 HDRDALPEIDCMTL
-562 KPLVP
+562 KKL

>member
-1 MRKKLLIALAAGC
+1 MKKIFLLAMAAGC
-14 FMALQAQ
+14 AMALQAQ
-21 EIELPTMG
+21 EIELPTRG
-29 WSSWNTFALNIS
+29 WSSWYTFALNIS

-51 MANTPLKDAGY
+51 MASTPLKDAGY

-90 QGLKGVVDHIHA
+90 RGLKGVVDHIHA

-122 GGDKIAH
+122 GGDAIAH

-166 QRYCLDPRERYTAIN
+166 QRYCLDPRERYTAIH
-181 EAMQK
+181 EAMEK

-196 CRWNYPGT
+196 CRWDYPGT

-213 RMSGDINCS
+213 RMSVDINCS
-222 WRSVRDIIDQSLY
+222 WPSVRGIIDQSLY
-235 LSAYCYD
+235 LSAYCYG

-277 IGCDMSTLS
+277 IGCDMSTLT

-314 YDATDSTFV
+314 YDINDSTYV
-323 FVKDIETREGT
+323 FVKDIETLEGT
-334 ARAIA
+334 TRAIA
-339 LYNPTESQKFIS
+339 LYNPSETPKFVS
-351 IDYADIQLEGVTQ
+351 IDYADIQHEGVTQ
-364 VRDLYDHHDLI
+364 VRDLYEHLDLV
-375 VTGKKAKKYAKANA
+375 VTGKKAKRYAKANA

-409 VTADRR
+409 VTADTRL
-415 IERSL
+415 ERSL

-436 PYALFTATYKKDND
+436 PWALFTGTYQKDNE

-468 QWRNVISHEGGD
+468 QWRNVISHEGGE
-480 YEMTIRCKS
+480 YEMTIRCK
-489 KEGAKSQISWGY
+489 AKKDVKTQISWGY
-501 PVTEGQHFFVGV
+501 ERTDGQHFFVST
-513 NEGTGEPIFANTNGE
+513 NEGVGEPVFANTQGE
-528 WGEVTC
+528 WGEVIC
-534 KIHLEKGINTIRLY
+534 KVHLDKGTNVIRLY
-548 HDRDELPEIDCMTI
+548 HDRDALPEIDCMTL
-562 KPLVP
+562 KKL

>member
-1 MRKKLLIALAAGC
+1 MKKIFLLAMAAGC
-14 FMALQAQ
+14 AMALQAQ

-51 MANTPLKDAGY
+51 MASTPLKDAGY

-90 QGLKGVVDHIHA
+90 RGLKGVVDHIHA

-122 GGDKIAH
+122 GGDAIAH

-136 DQQDCDFFF
+136 DQQDCAFFF
-145 KELDFDFIK
+145 KELDFDFIQ

-166 QRYCLDPRERYTAIN
+166 QRYCLDPRERYTAIH
-181 EAMQK
+181 EAMEK

-196 CRWNYPGT
+196 CRWDYPGT

-213 RMSGDINCS
+213 RMSVDINCS
-222 WRSVRDIIDQSLY
+222 WPSVRGIIDQSLY
-235 LSAYCYD
+235 LSAYCYG

-277 IGCDMSTLS
+277 IGCDMSTLT

-314 YDATDSTFV
+314 YDINDSTYV
-323 FVKDIETREGT
+323 FVKDIETLEGT
-334 ARAIA
+334 TRAIA
-339 LYNPTESQKFIS
+339 LYNPSETPKFVS

-364 VRDLYDHHDLI
+364 VRDLYEHRDLV
-375 VTGKKAKKYAKANA
+375 VTGKKAKRYAKANA

-409 VTADRR
+409 VTADTRL
-415 IERSL
+415 ERSL

-436 PYALFTATYKKDND
+436 PWALFTGTYQKDNE

-480 YEMTIRCKS
+480 YEMTIRCK
-489 KEGAKSQISWGY
+489 AKKDVKTQISWGY
-501 PVTEGQHFFVGV
+501 EWTDGQHFFVST
-513 NEGTGEPIFANTNGE
+513 NEGVGEPVFANTQGE
-528 WGEVTC
+528 WGEVNC
-534 KIHLEKGINTIRLY
+534 KVHLDKGTNVIRLY
-548 HDRDELPEIDCMTI
+548 HDRDALPEIDCMTL
-562 KPLVP
+562 KKL